1 MKNIYSLLLL
11 ISVTLGLAQ
20 DGAPASPYYNGFN
33 WTQTGT
39 NLKSALATKIT
50 TTHTNLLSY
59 SQVWSALKIVD
70 LDPSNSSNV
79 LLVYGWENGT
89 DTDVTND
96 RTRGKDSNSGNNGDW
111 NREHIFAQSLG
122 DPDLGQLG
130 PGADAQMLRA
140 CDVQR
145 NSLRGNRLYAAGSGN
160 SGIVGSFW
168 YPGDEWKG
176 DVARILMY
184 MYLRYDVQCLPTFVC
199 SGTTASSDINM
210 PNLLLQWN
218 SEDPVSQYEDNRNT
232 YLGNA
237 LNTYSQGNRNPFID
251 NPYLATVIWG
261 GPIAQNRWPNI
272 FLDNQSFEY
281 TNISVYPNPSMD
293 HKINIESTVAIDDLQ
308 VINLNGQLL
317 MEVKNPQFNN
327 NHYILENIPNGFYFL
342 KLNSNN
348 QSFTKKVIL
357 N

>member
-1 MKNIYSLLLL
+1 
-11 ISVTLGLAQ
+11 
-20 DGAPASPYYNGFN
+20 
-33 WTQTGT
+33 
-39 NLKSALATKIT
+39 
-50 TTHTNLLSY
+50 
-59 SQVWSALKIVD
+59 
-70 LDPSNSSNV
+70 
-79 LLVYGWENGT
+79 
-89 DTDVTND
+89 
-96 RTRGKDSNSGNNGDW
+96 
-111 NREHIFAQSLG
+111 
-122 DPDLGQLG
+122 
-130 PGADAQMLRA
+130 MLRA